1 MKQQRMTVFPL
12 ALVLGLSLAAQAQT
26 IPPSSTQNPVLGSVP
41 SGKASPEILSLTLS
55 GAIDRALKQN
65 LGVLFGGDAVLAA
78 QGESWQERSKLL
90 PNLSARISE
99 NAAQVNLAA
108 QGFQKLA
115 ANFPGGG
122 AGFPLVIGPF
132 GFVDVRAYLSQSLVD
147 MNLLHNQRAAERD
160 LAAEQFSYQNVR
172 ETVALVV
179 GAIYLDALSAAARV
193 DTAQA
198 QVQTAQALQDQAADL
213 RRTGVS
219 AGIDVLR
226 AQVELQTRQQELIAA
241 RNSLAKQ
248 YLVLARAIGLPLD
261 QAVRLADDVP
271 YEPAAAPSVNDVMTL
286 ALANRGDFQSAQARV
301 NTAEEH
307 RRAATAEHLPSL
319 VANADYGVI
328 GPTPGQT
335 HGTFSA
341 SAALRIPIFAG
352 NKAHGDAL
360 VAQAEIDRSRHQL
373 EDLRAQIEQDV
384 RTASLDLQAASDQVV
399 VARSN
404 VDLAQQTLVQSR
416 DRFGA
421 GVADNIEIVQAQ
433 ELVARA
439 NESYIASLHDYNL
452 ARMRLARTTGSAEK
466 EIRQYGKEK

>member
-1 MKQQRMTVFPL
+1 MKERRITVLPVAL
-12 ALVLGLSLAAQAQT
+12 AFALAFGPASAQAQN
-26 IPPSSTQNPVLGSVP
+26 IPQTSAQNPVLGSVP
-41 SGKASPEILSLTLS
+41 SGKASPETLSLTLS
-55 GAIDRALKQN
+55 GAIDRALRQN
-65 LGVLFGGDAVLAA
+65 LGVLFGSDAVLSA
-78 QGESWQERSKLL
+78 QGESWQERSRLL
-90 PNLSARISE
+90 PNLSARVAE

-108 QGFQKLA
+108 QGFEKIASKFQ
-115 ANFPGGG
+115 
-122 AGFPLVIGPF
+122 GFPLIIGPF
-132 GFVDVRAYLSQSLVD
+132 GYFDMRAYLSQSLID
-147 MNLLHNQRAAERD
+147 MNALHSQRAAERGV
-160 LAAEQFSYQNVR
+160 AAEQFSYQNLR

-179 GAIYLDALSAAARV
+179 GAIYLDALTAAARV
-193 DTAQA
+193 ETAQV
-198 QVQTAQALQDQAADL
+198 QVQTAQALQDQATDL
-213 RRTGVS
+213 RKSGVS

-241 RNSLAKQ
+241 RNALAKQ
-248 YLVLARAIGLPLD
+248 NLVLARAIGLPQD
-261 QAVRLADDVP
+261 QSFRLADDVP
-271 YEPAAAPSVNDVMTL
+271 YEAEAVPGVNEALTL
-286 ALANRGDFQSAQARV
+286 ALATRADFLSAQARL

-319 VANADYGVI
+319 AANADYGLI

-360 VAQAEIDRSRHQL
+360 VAQAELDRSRQRL

-384 RTASLDLQAASDQVV
+384 RAASLDLQAASELVA

-421 GVADNIEIVQAQ
+421 GITGNIEIVQAQ
-433 ELVARA
+433 EAVARA
-439 NESYIASLHDYNL
+439 NESYISSLHDYNL
-452 ARMRLARTTGSAEK
+452 ARMHLARATGSAEK
-466 EIRQYGKEK
+466 EIRQYGKDK